1 MKKQNKNK
9 IKRSTTRLVA
19 LGFALIIVIGT
30 MLLSLPISVR
40 SGQPNIMNALFTA
53 TSATCVTGLIVADT
67 YQNWNYRDF
76 HVDSDRR
83 TGIYDDR
90 CLYLYYPEEEDRLKT
105 A

>member
-40 SGQPNIMNALFTA
+40 SGQPNIMNALCDRTDR
-53 TSATCVTGLIVADT
+53 SRHISELDYV
-67 YQNWNYRDF
+67 WNYRDF
-76 HVDSDRR
+76 HVDSDRW

-90 CLYLYYPEEEDRLKT
+90 CLYLYYPEEEDRIKT